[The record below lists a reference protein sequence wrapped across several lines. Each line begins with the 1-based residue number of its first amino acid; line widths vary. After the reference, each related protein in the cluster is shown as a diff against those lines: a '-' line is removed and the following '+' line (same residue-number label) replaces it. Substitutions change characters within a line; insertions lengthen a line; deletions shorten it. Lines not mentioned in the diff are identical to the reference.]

1 MAKKPEGD
9 KVAQLRRMRE
19 DQHAGR
25 AKRASEAERIE
36 AAKQALAKRDVAA
49 SPPHTER
56 EIER

>member
-36 AAKQALAKRDVAA
+36 AAKQALAKKTKGTK
-49 SPPHTER
+49 S
-56 EIER
+56 